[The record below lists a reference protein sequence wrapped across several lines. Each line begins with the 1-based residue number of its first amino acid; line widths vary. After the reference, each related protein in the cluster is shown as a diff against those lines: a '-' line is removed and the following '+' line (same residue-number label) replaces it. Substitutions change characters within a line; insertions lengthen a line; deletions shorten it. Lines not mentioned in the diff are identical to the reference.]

1 MGSLL
6 QGRDYKMGVGSFI
19 NDSRRIMKLATKPSR
34 NELWTSTKISLLAM
48 VLVGAL
54 SFIIQVIMTLLT
66 SNWGTTAT

>member
-1 MGSLL
+1 
-6 QGRDYKMGVGSFI
+6 MGVGSFI
-19 NDSRRIMKLATKPSR
+19 NDSRRILKLATKPSR

-54 SFIIQVIMTLLT
+54 SFIIQVIMTLIT